1 MRTLKFSILIL
12 TLCSAAAW
20 GQADKKYS
28 GHGYVFFSPG
38 LAYSSGHSAGL
49 FHVGGGGDALLYK
62 GLGVGAELG
71 YFSSWRDSSNGL
83 GLLSV
88 NGSYYARA
96 ERIAK
101 VTPFV
106 TGGYSLAFDRHGHGN
121 AVNFGGG
128 LQYWFHDRAAV
139 RLEVRDH
146 IPICEGCSTVHILG
160 FRAGLAFR

>member
-1 MRTLKFSILIL
+1 MRTLMFSILIL

-20 GQADKKYS
+20 GQADPKYS
-28 GHGYVFFSPG
+28 GHGYVFFSPA

-49 FHVGGGGDALLYK
+49 FHVGGGGEALLYK
-62 GLGVGAELG
+62 GLGAGAEIG
-71 YFSSWRDSSNGL
+71 YLSSWRYSGSGL
-83 GLLSV
+83 GLLSL
-88 NGSYYARA
+88 NGSYYAHAQRSV
-96 ERIAK
+96 K
-101 VTPFV
+101 LTPFV
-106 TGGYSLAFDRHGHGN
+106 TGGYSRAFNKHGGGN

-146 IPICEGCSTVHILG
+146 IPVCQGCPTVHILG